1 MELAAVASVVI
12 EKLKDMLSEEITD
25 KTVIEEALKKM
36 QGVIAETNEKQ
47 RNSKEFQ
54 EWAEKCLHSLYHVED
69 TVESFALGIARQNKK
84 RSFLMNHS
92 VALKNFMACQ
102 KLRRKMKRI
111 PSDIKRVINKNHKG
125 TGEQNACS
133 NGTTTYM
140 GDQNGGEAE
149 DGDVEDHNDEDSAK
163 VRPTSPVARCSYL
176 AIPES
181 DEEELVREVDAKP
194 QRCTSDMSLTFDHE
208 KQAKLMSTKKPL
220 RCSSERSLLLDRES
234 QARLM
239 YTNSYDDEELEM
251 FGIPQRCISDMSL
264 TLDHEKQAKLM
275 STNIPLRCISDKS
288 LWLDRETQARL
299 MYTNSYDD
307 EELEMFGIR
316 QEVYD
321 LVKRLTMTADD
332 GRAPIFQIA
341 GEMGSGKT
349 TLARA
354 VYRSRKIKNH
364 FESRCAW
371 VTISKEFNKSDVLQ
385 NLLKQVGDSKDSVDL
400 TTNELETRLLECLN
414 GKNYLIVLDD
424 VQSEQMWEGLRSVFL
439 DSRNG
444 TTLLLITTSVSPM
457 WYVSPPNCIH
467 KVKKLSDKYSWNLF
481 MKKAGWDTW
490 EEGKEHQDLKQRVLK
505 VCCGLPLNT
514 VLLGSMLS
522 TEGDTNRFDYLQN
535 ILRRNW
541 KTKDI
546 VSVSYTNLPDHLKL
560 CVLYLVLFP
569 KEYDIPVRRLFRL
582 WLSEGFVNHK
592 PGKFPEDVVQE
603 NFDYLVKRSLIQIS
617 KFRSDGSPRRCR
629 LLGVLHDYLL
639 PKAQNIRLFH
649 VHCSTCSTEDSFPLN
664 VRRLVE
670 HASSKNIYSDA
681 SRFKHL
687 RSYLSFNFQRKDT
700 PAKEVGILLS
710 RVITKGFGLLRV
722 LDLEGV
728 YKPSLP
734 ENLGDLFHLRYLG
747 LRWTF
752 LDALP
757 SSVGDLPYLE
767 TLDVKHTNINN
778 LPTSIWK
785 SKKLRH
791 LNLSH
796 IRLDMPKHSDT
807 DSLPTLLTLWGL
819 SVDDDSPVKNGLDR
833 LCNLRE
839 AGITFC
845 LNNCEHLLNW
855 ISNLTSLQSLRL
867 RSINDIG
874 FGNEPLYLSSLNNL
888 SHLNLL
894 GVLPNLPEKLPQG
907 LKVVTLSLSK
917 LTEDPMPILGMLEHL
932 NVLRLLADS
941 YMGKEMVCPQ
951 GGFKELRVLK
961 LWKLKSLEKWNVEEA
976 AMAKLKEI
984 NIRCCNKLMSIPERL
999 RKKQSLRELIITNMP
1014 KEFKQNVNK
1023 FMRRRD
1029 LILTFKDYDF
1039 TP

>member
-1 MELAAVASVVI
+1 MELAAVASVVV
-12 EKLKDMLSEEITD
+12 EKLKMSDEITD
-25 KTVIEEALKKM
+25 KTVIEEALIKM
-36 QGVIAETNEKQ
+36 QRVIADTNEEQ
-47 RNSKEFQ
+47 RNSDEFKS
-54 EWAEKCLHSLYHVED
+54 WAEKCLRSLYYVED
-69 TVESFALGIARQNKK
+69 TVESFTLGIARQNRKWG
-84 RSFLMNHS
+84 FLMNHS
-92 VALKNFMACQ
+92 LVPKNLMPCQ
-102 KLRRKMKRI
+102 KLRRKIKRI
-111 PSDIKRVINKNHKG
+111 PSDIKRVIDEKPKG
-125 TGEQNACS
+125 TDKQHACS
-133 NGTTTYM
+133 NGTTTNM
-140 GDQNGGEAE
+140 GDQNRAM
-149 DGDVEDHNDEDSAK
+149 AQ
-163 VRPTSPVARCSYL
+163 CSY
-176 AIPES
+176 ATIPES
-181 DEEELVREVDAKP
+181 DEEELVLEVD
-194 QRCTSDMSLTFDHE
+194 R
-208 KQAKLMSTKKPL
+208 KPL
-220 RCSSERSLLLDRES
+220 RLDR
-234 QARLM
+234 
-239 YTNSYDDEELEM
+239 
-251 FGIPQRCISDMSL
+251 
-264 TLDHEKQAKLM
+264 EKQAKLM
-275 STNIPLRCISDKS
+275 STNKPLRCSSDKS
-288 LWLDRETQARL
+288 VRLDRETEARL
-299 MYTNSYDD
+299 MYTNSYAD
-307 EELEMFGIR
+307 EELEMFDIR
-316 QEVYD
+316 QEVHD
-321 LVKRLTMTADD
+321 LVKRLIKTADK
-332 GRAPIFQIA
+332 GRARIVEIA
-341 GEMGSGKT
+341 GELGSGKT

-354 VYRSRKIKNH
+354 VYGRREIKKH
-364 FESRCAW
+364 FKSGCAW
-371 VTISKEFNKSDVLQ
+371 VTISKESNKSDVLQ
-385 NLLKQVGDSKDSVDL
+385 NLLKQLGESKDAVDL
-400 TTNELETRLLECLN
+400 ATNELETRLLKWLI

-424 VQSEQMWEGLRSVFL
+424 VQSDQMWEGLKSVFL
-439 DSRNG
+439 DNRNG
-444 TTLLLITTSVSPM
+444 SILLLITTTVNPM
-457 WYVSPPNCIH
+457 YCVSPPNNIQ
-467 KVKKLSDKYSWNLF
+467 KKTLTEEYCWNLF
-481 MKKAGWDTW
+481 LKKAGWATW
-490 EEGKEHQDLKQRVLK
+490 EEGKERQVVKQRVLN

-522 TEGDTNRFDYLQN
+522 TVGDDIRFDYLQN
-535 ILRRNW
+535 ILRINW

-546 VSVSYTNLPDHLKL
+546 VSVSYMNLPDHLKL

-582 WLSEGFVNHK
+582 WLSEGFVNPK
-592 PGKFPEDVVQE
+592 EDKFPEDVVQE
-603 NFDYLVKRSLIQIS
+603 NFDNLVKRSLIQIS

-649 VHCSTCSTEDSFPLN
+649 VHCSAYSTKDSFPLN

-681 SRFKHL
+681 SRFEHL

-700 PAKEVGILLS
+700 PATEVGILLS

-778 LPTSIWK
+778 LPTSMWK

-845 LNNCEHLLNW
+845 LKNCDHLLNW
-855 ISNLTSLQSLRL
+855 ISKLTSIQSLRL
-867 RSINDIG
+867 RSINDVG
-874 FGNEPLYLSSLNNL
+874 HPSHFGDEPLSLSSLSNL

-894 GVLPNLPEKLPQG
+894 GVLPNLPEYMPQG

-917 LTEDPMPILGMLEHL
+917 LTEDPMPILGKLEHL
-932 NVLRLLADS
+932 NVLRLLSDS

-951 GGFKELRVLK
+951 EGFKELRVLK
-961 LWKLKSLEKWNVEEA
+961 IWKLKNLEKWNVEEA
-976 AMAKLKEI
+976 AMEKLKEI

-999 RKKQSLRELIITNMP
+999 WKKPSLRELIITNMP
-1014 KEFKQNVNK
+1014 EEFKQSVIT
-1023 FMRRRD
+1023 FMRCQD
-1029 LILTFKDYDF
+1029 LILTFKDYDL
-1039 TP
+1039 TPLPWEDADHTSDESHTNE

>member
-36 QGVIAETNEKQ
+36 QGVIADTNEEQ

-111 PSDIKRVINKNHKG
+111 PSDIKRVINKNHKD

-133 NGTTTYM
+133 NETTIYM

-149 DGDVEDHNDEDSAK
+149 DGDIEDHNDEDSAK
-163 VRPTSPVARCSYL
+163 VRLISPVARCSYL

-181 DEEELVREVDAKP
+181 DEEELVQEVD
-194 QRCTSDMSLTFDHE
+194 
-208 KQAKLMSTKKPL
+208 TK
-220 RCSSERSLLLDRES
+220 
-234 QARLM
+234 
-239 YTNSYDDEELEM
+239 
-251 FGIPQRCISDMSL
+251 PQRCISDMSL

-275 STNIPLRCISDKS
+275 STKKPLRCISDKS
-288 LWLDRETQARL
+288 IWLDRATQARL
-299 MYTNSYDD
+299 MHTNSYDD
-307 EELEMFGIR
+307 KELEMFGIKE
-316 QEVYD
+316 EVND
-321 LVKRLTMTADD
+321 LVERLTTTADD
-332 GRAPIFQIA
+332 GRAPIVQIA
-341 GEMGSGKT
+341 GKMGSGKT

-364 FESRCAW
+364 FESGCAW

-400 TTNELETRLLECLN
+400 TPNELETRLLECLN

-424 VQSEQMWEGLRSVFL
+424 VQSDQMWEGLRSVFL

-444 TTLLLITTSVSPM
+444 STLLLIITSVSPM

-467 KVKKLSDKYSWNLF
+467 KVEKLSDNYSWNLF

-490 EEGKEHQDLKQRVLK
+490 EDGKEHQDSKQRVLK

-522 TEGDTNRFDYLQN
+522 TEGDTNRFDYLQK
-535 ILRRNW
+535 ILCRNW

-687 RSYLSFNFQRKDT
+687 RSYLTFNFQRKDT

-785 SKKLRH
+785 SKVLRH

-819 SVDDDSPVKNGLDR
+819 SVDDDSPVENGLDR
-833 LCNLRE
+833 LCYLRE

-845 LNNCEHLLNW
+845 LKNCEHLLNW

-867 RSINDIG
+867 RSIDDVG
-874 FGNEPLYLSSLNNL
+874 HPSHFGTNPLSLSSLSNL

-894 GVLPNLPEKLPQG
+894 GKLPNLPDLPEG

-917 LTEDPMPILGMLEHL
+917 LTEDPMPILGKLQHL
-932 NVLRLLADS
+932 NVLRLLSDS

-961 LWKLKSLEKWNVEEA
+961 LWKLKDLEKWNVEEA
-976 AMAKLKEI
+976 AMEKLIEI

-999 RKKQSLRELIITNMP
+999 RNKRSLRELIITNMP
-1014 KEFKQNVNK
+1014 EEFKQNVNK
-1023 FMRRRD
+1023 LTEHWD

-1039 TP
+1039 TPLPWEHADHTSDESHTNE

>member
-1 MELAAVASVVI
+1 MELAAEASVVI
-12 EKLKDMLSEEITD
+12 ERLKDTLSNEITNKRVIENALEDMQRAIADTNDSEEF
-25 KTVIEEALKKM
+25 KK
-36 QGVIAETNEKQ
+36 
-47 RNSKEFQ
+47 
-54 EWAEKCLHSLYHVED
+54 WAEGCMHSLYYVED
-69 TVESFALGIARQNKK
+69 SVESFVLDIAPQNKK
-84 RSFLMNHS
+84 WSFLMNHS
-92 VALKNFMACQ
+92 LVLKNFMAC
-102 KLRRKMKRI
+102 KLTKKMKRI
-111 PSDIKRVINKNHKG
+111 PSDIKRVINEKHRG
-125 TGEQNACS
+125 TGEQDARS

-140 GDQNGGEAE
+140 GDQNGAEAE
-149 DGDVEDHNDEDSAK
+149 DGDIEDHNDEDSAK
-163 VRPTSPVARCSYL
+163 VRLISPKAQCSYPM
-176 AIPES
+176 IPER
-181 DEEELVREVDAKP
+181 EEIVLEVD
-194 QRCTSDMSLTFDHE
+194 
-208 KQAKLMSTKKPL
+208 KKPL
-220 RCSSERSLLLDRES
+220 RCIGDVPLRLDRENIS
-234 QARLM
+234 LRCISDKSMRLDRATQARLI
-239 YTNSYDDEELEM
+239 YTYSYDDEELEM
-251 FGIPQRCISDMSL
+251 FDI
-264 TLDHEKQAKLM
+264 K
-275 STNIPLRCISDKS
+275 
-288 LWLDRETQARL
+288 
-299 MYTNSYDD
+299 
-307 EELEMFGIR
+307 

-321 LVKRLTMTADD
+321 LVERLTTTADD
-332 GRAPIFQIA
+332 GRPPIVQIA
-341 GEMGSGKT
+341 GKMGSGKT

-354 VYRSRKIKNH
+354 VYRNRKIRNH
-364 FESRCAW
+364 FESGCAW
-371 VTISKEFNKSDVLQ
+371 VTISKEFNKPDILQ
-385 NLLKQVGDSKDSVDL
+385 NLLKQMGDSKDSVDL
-400 TTNELETRLLECLN
+400 TTNELESRLLECFN
-414 GKNYLIVLDD
+414 KEKYLIVLDD
-424 VQSEQMWEGLRSVFL
+424 VQSEQMWEELRSVFL

-444 TTLLLITTSVSPM
+444 SKLLLITTSISPM

-467 KVKKLSDKYSWNLF
+467 KVKKLSNNYSWNLF

-490 EEGKEHQDLKQRVLK
+490 ELGDEHQDLKQRVLD
-505 VCCGLPLNT
+505 VCSGLPLNI

-522 TEGDTNRFDYLQN
+522 TKGDTNRFDYLQKM
-535 ILRRNW
+535 LRTNW
-541 KTKDI
+541 ETKDI
-546 VSVSYTNLPDHLKL
+546 VSLSYTDLPDHLKL

-582 WLSEGFVNHK
+582 WLSEGFVNPK
-592 PGKFPEDVVQE
+592 PDKFPEDVVQE
-603 NFDYLVKRSLIQIS
+603 NFDDLVKRSLIQIS

-639 PKAQNIRLFH
+639 PKAQNIKFFH
-649 VHCSTCSTEDSFPLN
+649 VHCSTCSTEDTVLLN

-670 HASSKNIYSDA
+670 HASSRDIYSDA

-710 RVITKGFGLLRV
+710 SVITKGFGLLRV

-734 ENLGDLFHLRYLG
+734 ENLGELFHLRYLG

-778 LPTSIWK
+778 LPTSMWK

-796 IRLDMPKHSDT
+796 IRLDMPQHSDT
-807 DSLPTLLTLWGL
+807 NSLPTLLTLWGL

-845 LNNCEHLLNW
+845 LTDCDHLLNW

-867 RSINDIG
+867 RSINDVG
-874 FGNEPLYLSSLNNL
+874 HPSRFGNEPLSLSKLSNL

-894 GVLPNLPEKLPQG
+894 GILPNLPENLPQG

-917 LTEDPMPILGMLEHL
+917 LTDDPMPILGKLQHL
-932 NVLRLLADS
+932 NVLRLLSDS

-961 LWKLKSLEKWNVEEA
+961 IWKLKNLEKWDVEEA
-976 AMAKLKEI
+976 AMEKLKEI
-984 NIRCCNKLMSIPERL
+984 NIRCCNKLMSIPEIL
-999 RKKQSLRELIITNMP
+999 RKKPSLRELIITNMP
-1014 KEFKQNVNK
+1014 EEFKQNVNK
-1023 FMRRRD
+1023 YMRSRD
-1029 LILTFKDYDF
+1029 LIFTFKDYDF
-1039 TP
+1039 TSLPWEHADHTSDESHSNE

>member
-1 MELAAVASVVI
+1 MELAAEASVVI
-12 EKLKDMLSEEITD
+12 EKLKDTLSDEITN
-25 KTVIEEALKKM
+25 KRVIEKALEEM
-36 QGVIAETNEKQ
+36 QGVIADTNEEQ
-47 RNSKEFQ
+47 RNSEEFK
-54 EWAEKCLHSLYHVED
+54 EWAEGCLHSLYYVEH
-69 TVESFALGIARQNKK
+69 TVESFTLGIARQNKK
-84 RSFLMNHS
+84 WSFMNHS
-92 VALKNFMACQ
+92 VVLKNFMACQ

-125 TGEQNACS
+125 TGEQNARS

-149 DGDVEDHNDEDSAK
+149 DGDIEDHNDEDSAK
-163 VRPTSPVARCSYL
+163 VRLISPVARSSYL

-181 DEEELVREVDAKP
+181 DEEELVREVDRK
-194 QRCTSDMSLTFDHE
+194 
-208 KQAKLMSTKKPL
+208 
-220 RCSSERSLLLDRES
+220 
-234 QARLM
+234 
-239 YTNSYDDEELEM
+239 
-251 FGIPQRCISDMSL
+251 PQRCISDMSL
-264 TLDHEKQAKLM
+264 TLDHEKQANLM
-275 STNIPLRCISDKS
+275 STKKSLRCISDKS

-321 LVKRLTMTADD
+321 LVERLTMTADD
-332 GRAPIFQIA
+332 GRAPIVQIA

-364 FESRCAW
+364 FKSGCAW

-400 TTNELETRLLECLN
+400 TPNELETRLLECLN

-424 VQSEQMWEGLRSVFL
+424 VQSDKMWEGLRSVFL

-444 TTLLLITTSVSPM
+444 STLLLITTSVRPM
-457 WYVSPPNCIH
+457 WYVSTPNCIH
-467 KVKKLSDKYSWNLF
+467 EVKKLSEKYSWRLF

-490 EEGKEHQDLKQRVLK
+490 EEGKEHQDSKQRVLK

-522 TEGDTNRFDYLQN
+522 TEGDTNRFDYLQK

-546 VSVSYTNLPDHLKL
+546 VSLSYTNLPDHLKL

-582 WLSEGFVNHK
+582 WLSEGFVNPK
-592 PGKFPEDVVQE
+592 PDKFPEDVVQE
-603 NFDYLVKRSLIQIS
+603 NFDDLVKRSLIQIS

-649 VHCSTCSTEDSFPLN
+649 VHCSTCSTDDSFPLN

-681 SRFKHL
+681 SRFEHL

-710 RVITKGFGLLRV
+710 RVITFGLLRV

-778 LPTSIWK
+778 LPTSMWK

-845 LNNCEHLLNW
+845 LSNCDHLLNW
-855 ISNLTSLQSLRL
+855 ISKLTSLQSLRL
-867 RSINDIG
+867 RSINDVG
-874 FGNEPLYLSSLNNL
+874 HPSHFGNEPLSLSSLSNL

-894 GVLPNLPEKLPQG
+894 GKLPNLPENLPQG
-907 LKVVTLSLSK
+907 LKVVTLSLSN
-917 LTEDPMPILGMLEHL
+917 LTEDPMPILGKLQHL
-932 NVLRLLADS
+932 NVLRLLSDS
-941 YMGKEMVCPQ
+941 YMGKEMVFPQ

-961 LWKLKSLEKWNVEEA
+961 LWNLKNLEKWNVEEA
-976 AMAKLKEI
+976 AMEKLIEI

-999 RKKQSLRELIITNMP
+999 RKKRSLRELIITNMP
-1014 KEFKQNVNK
+1014 EEFKQNVNK

-1039 TP
+1039 TPLPWEHADHTSDESHTNE